1 MTMHFITKNVYELLR
16 AAAQLGTP
24 NEERFAEFVAT
35 RSSIRKAGLPGVE
48 GCKRRPRC
56 SSRIRQQA
64 LSERV
69 VGPFPPSWKLNTDG
83 NESGCDEGS

>member
-1 MTMHFITKNVYELLR
+1 MHFITKNVYELLR

-56 SSRIRQQA
+56 SARIRQQA

-69 VGPFPPSWKLNTDG
+69 EGLFPSWELNTDG
-83 NESGCDEGS
+83 NESGCEEGS